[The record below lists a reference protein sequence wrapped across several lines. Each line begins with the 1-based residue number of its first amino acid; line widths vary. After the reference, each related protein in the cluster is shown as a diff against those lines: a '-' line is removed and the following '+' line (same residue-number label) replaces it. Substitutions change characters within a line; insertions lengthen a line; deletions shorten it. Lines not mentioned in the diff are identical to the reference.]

1 MSTVAVAIAELSGAA
16 LDWAVAKA
24 VGDDVTVMPGMT
36 WKSYHVWTAGT
47 FQRYS
52 PTTDGA
58 RGMPLLHK
66 HAVASEPADA
76 WQEYGNNW
84 QATCIT
90 TRADADHSFYHQQGD
105 TPLIAGM
112 RAIVG
117 AILGDTI
124 EVPSELLE
132 QSA

>member
-1 MSTVAVAIAELSGAA
+1 MSTVKVAAGELSGAA

-24 VGDDVTVMPGMT
+24 VGDDVTVMPGMA
-36 WKSYHVWTAGT
+36 WKSYRVWTAGS
-47 FQRYS
+47 FVSYS
-52 PTTDGA
+52 PSTDGA
-58 RGMPLLHK
+58 RAMPLLHK
-66 HAVASEPADA
+66 HAVALEPADA
-76 WQEYGNNW
+76 WQEFGNDW
-84 QATCIT
+84 MATCIA
-90 TRADADHSFYHQQGD
+90 TRADADHSFYHQHGE